1 MEEKDL
7 QLLEESKLY
16 VSSMG
21 KWMKFFAVLMTIALV
36 FMALGCIG
44 IMSFGSHIPMEV
56 FGGLSLK
63 WFGLLYL
70 ILIILYVFPTLYLYR
85 SSAAAQL
92 AVEAKDNEQVVEFLK
107 NNKSFWKFCGILTI
121 VMLALYVVFIICM
134 VIFAITIGSNMPLY

>member
-21 KWMKFFAVLMTIALV
+21 KWMKFFAVLMTICLV
-36 FMALGCIG
+36 FLVLGCIG
-44 IMSFGSHIPMEV
+44 AISFGSKIPLYM

-70 ILIILYVFPTLYLYR
+70 ILIILYIFPTIYLYR
-85 SSAAAQL
+85 SSAAAKL
-92 AVEAKDNEQVVEFLK
+92 AVESDDNVSMVEFLK

-121 VMLALYVVFIICM
+121 VMLIFYVLIIIGIM
-134 VIFAITIGSNMPLY
+134 VAAIAMGMPMM

>member
-44 IMSFGSHIPMEV
+44 IVSFGSHIPMEV

-63 WFGLLYL
+63 WFGFLYL
-70 ILIILYVFPTLYLYR
+70 IMIILYVFPTLYLYR

-92 AVEAKDNEQVVEFLK
+92 AVEANDNEQVVEFLK

-121 VMLALYVVFIICM
+121 VMLCTYVVAIIG
-134 VIFAITIGSNMPLY
+134 IIIAAIAMGMPMM

>member
-1 MEEKDL
+1 M
-7 QLLEESKLY
+7 EESKLY

-44 IMSFGSHIPMEV
+44 IVSFGSHIPMEV

-63 WFGLLYL
+63 WFGFLYL
-70 ILIILYVFPTLYLYR
+70 IMIILYVFPTLYLYR

-92 AVEAKDNEQVVEFLK
+92 AVEANDNEQVVEFLK

-121 VMLALYVVFIICM
+121 VMLCTYVVAIIG
-134 VIFAITIGSNMPLY
+134 IIIAAIAMGMPMM

>member
-44 IMSFGSHIPMEV
+44 IMLFGSLIPLDM
-56 FGGLSLK
+56 FGGLSLR
-63 WFGLLYL
+63 WFGILYL
-70 ILIILYVFPTLYLYR
+70 ILIILYIFPTLYLYR
-85 SSAAAQL
+85 SSAAARL
-92 AVEAKDNEQVVEFLK
+92 AVECDDNVQMVEFLR

-134 VIFAITIGSNMPLY
+134 VIFAMAVGSNMPLY

>member
-21 KWMKFFAVLMTIALV
+21 KWMKFFAVLMTICLV
-36 FMALGCIG
+36 FFALGCIG
-44 IMSFGSHIPMEV
+44 IMSFGLHIPVDM

-70 ILIILYVFPTLYLYR
+70 ILIILYIFPTLYLYR
-85 SSAAAQL
+85 SSAAAKL
-92 AVEAKDNEQVVEFLK
+92 AVESNDNYQMLEFLK

-134 VIFAITIGSNMPLY
+134 VIFAMSIGSNMPLY

>member
-7 QLLEESKLY
+7 QLLQESKLY

-44 IMSFGSHIPMEV
+44 IMSFGSLIPLDM

-70 ILIILYVFPTLYLYR
+70 ILIILYIFPTLYLYR
-85 SSAAAQL
+85 SSAAARL
-92 AVEAKDNEQVVEFLK
+92 AVECDDNIQMVEFLK

-121 VMLALYVVFIICM
+121 VMLAMYVVFIICM
-134 VIFAITIGSNMPLY
+134 VAFAMTVGSNLPLY

>member
-7 QLLEESKLY
+7 QFLEESKLY

-21 KWMKFFAVLMTIALV
+21 KWMKFFAVLMTICLV
-36 FMALGCIG
+36 FLVLGCIG
-44 IMSFGSHIPMEV
+44 AISFGSKIPLDM

-70 ILIILYVFPTLYLYR
+70 ILIILYIFPTIYLYR
-85 SSAAAQL
+85 SSAAAKL
-92 AVEAKDNEQVVEFLK
+92 AVESDDNVSMVEFLK

-121 VMLALYVVFIICM
+121 VMLIFYVLIIIGVM
-134 VIFAITIGSNMPLY
+134 VAAIAMGMPMM